1 MFVWIHIIVCPS
13 LLWNMLGFFRQKQRS
28 EKWGRLYYVDSVDK
42 VDNALYQL
50 HTENICVDKR
60 WQRLTLSA
68 FSENTVAMRWHL
80 YYISSLLLKRYIIVY
95 QRLYRWYYSVSTCQ
109 QMATPKCVYPVC
121 NAIFFHRP
129 ILRKYRGC
137 RPISPFVLMPTF
149 WLYITLQH

>member
-28 EKWGRLYYVDSVDK
+28 EKWGRLYCVDSVDK

-68 FSENTVAMRWHL
+68 FSENAVAKRWHFYNIYSFSKKDIL
-80 YYISSLLLKRYIIVY
+80 LYISGFIADILVCQRVNRWLHLNVCTRSATQFFLTARFWGNIGGVAPYRPLLL
-95 QRLYRWYYSVSTCQ
+95 CQ
-109 QMATPKCVYPVC
+109 QPDYV
-121 NAIFFHRP
+121 
-129 ILRKYRGC
+129 
-137 RPISPFVLMPTF
+137 
-149 WLYITLQH
+149 